1 MGDGFIYLKREFQ
14 LRGEVQSPELVIR
27 SATSINAEIIQ
38 MNNEIGII
46 KPGAIADI
54 LVVNGN
60 PLKNL
65 QLLRE
70 EGAHLDVI
78 MKDGESQKNN
88 LDARHRL

>member
-1 MGDGFIYLKREFQ
+1 MNHRDS
-14 LRGEVQSPELVIR
+14 VLVIR
-27 SATSINAEIIQ
+27 SATSINAETFQ

-46 KPGAIADI
+46 KPGAIADM

-65 QLLRE
+65 QLLQD

-78 MKDGESQKNN
+78 MKDGELNQNN
-88 LDARHRL
+88 LDARQRL

>member
-1 MGDGFIYLKREFQ
+1 
-14 LRGEVQSPELVIR
+14 
-27 SATSINAEIIQ
+27 